1 MHAIRGEVSKDH
13 RASRGPGELGPA
25 GLRLPEESFVL
36 ERPEQ
41 RRSFGACAALV
52 LHREGEGQQRRLSQG
67 LRGHVRISPAELRE
81 YRGGRRPPRRGG
93 PGNRALEPNAGGL
106 ATQHL
111 ANESEVLVVVPA
123 VAARQSMRS
132 GKAVSGLPGKQRGW
146 RQPALARE
154 ITDRQP
160 LCRRGVCGHAV
171 TVNLKKL
178 SKIVSNFCL
187 VGPAVKIKDRIAH
200 EHSRNRITLT
210 IVESTRAD
218 GGAPDLHLRGRQTA
232 AVRGALVS
240 VRSTAEPDA

>member
-1 MHAIRGEVSKDH
+1 MHAIRGKVSKDH

-52 LHREGEGQQRRLSQG
+52 LHREGEGQQRRLSQA
-67 LRGHVRISPAELRE
+67 LRGHVRIPPAELRE
-81 YRGGRRPPRRGG
+81 YRGGRRTPRRGG
-93 PGNRALEPNAGGL
+93 LGNRALEPNAGGL

-123 VAARQSMRS
+123 MAARQSMRS
-132 GKAVSGLPGKQRGW
+132 GEPVSGLPGTQRGW

-160 LCRRGVCGHAV
+160 LCRRGGCGHAV
-171 TVNLKKL
+171 TVNLNNL
-178 SKIVSNFCL
+178 SKIVSNSCPH
-187 VGPAVKIKDRIAH
+187 GPCSQIKDRIAH
-200 EHSRNRITLT
+200 EHSGNRRTLAV
-210 IVESTRAD
+210 VE
-218 GGAPDLHLRGRQTA
+218 
-232 AVRGALVS
+232 
-240 VRSTAEPDA
+240 